1 MSAIT
6 WLGAWLLFLII
17 LLAIAQTKW
26 GHTIA
31 YYLIWLAILFL
42 VVSHYQQILSIFQ
55 AGGITS
61 SGQS

>member
-6 WLGAWLLFLII
+6 WLTAWALFLLI
-17 LLAIAQTKW
+17 LIAIAQTPW

-31 YYLIWLAILFL
+31 YYLMWLAVLFL
-42 VVSHYQQILSIFQ
+42 LVSHYQQILSIFQ

-61 SGQS
+61 GS